1 MRSDWPAY
9 FGLPLWAW
17 VFVAPTLLAL
27 IIFVGRGRL
36 QPVLKPVW
44 AVLDGLYF
52 ISGMVGAGFLVA
64 ILALIVANMVS
75 RWSGNVFAGATEYAG
90 YCMAAASFF
99 ALAHAL
105 NRGAHIRVSL
115 FLGLSRAV
123 HFWLDAVATL
133 TAAIIATYFARYAI
147 KTIWFSKLLNDRTQ
161 GLDKVPNWL
170 VDYLSFFVAP
180 GRYAKEIANIEPGWI
195 FTPLWLPQLAM
206 GFGSILLAI
215 ALWDNLYRMLVVGE
229 SRIKNEGVE

>member
-9 FGLPLWAW
+9 LGLPLWVW
-17 VFVAPTLLAL
+17 LFILPTLLAL
-27 IIFVGRGRL
+27 VCFFGRGALR
-36 QPVLKPVW
+36 PILKPVW

-52 ISGMVGAGFLVA
+52 ASGVVGAGFLIA
-64 ILALIVANMVS
+64 ILTLIVANMVS

-115 FLGLSRAV
+115 FLNLSRAV

-170 VDYLSFFVAP
+170 IDYLSFFVAP
-180 GRYAKEIANIEPGWI
+180 GRYGKTIADIDPGWS

-206 GFGSILLAI
+206 GFGAILLAI
-215 ALWDNLYRMLVVGE
+215 ALWDNLYRMLIVGE
-229 SRIKNEGVE
+229 SRIRGEGVE